1 MLLFVFFTIMSLLRL
16 FKYPKVA
23 YIVFADFTQTSYLGA
38 IPVAFDTI
46 IVGIIIFYSHHET
59 AVWAAF
65 GLFWVAILL
74 TSIVVFSSVFVV
86 YHHQKDVELS
96 DVTGAWTLTFIP
108 MIVVAAT
115 GSSLL
120 PYLGR
125 SPGVVVMVVSFM
137 AWSLG
142 VSMSLVIST
151 IYLWRLMKC
160 QLPARDA
167 IISCFVPIG
176 PFGMGAYGIQ
186 NLAVSLA
193 THIEKHH
200 FVLDR
205 GPKVPASSL
214 AAVAESIH
222 WIGIILAFANLG
234 LATFWLIEAVASLW
248 SKFPRSF
255 NIGFWSFVFPL
266 GVYSNAFCQLSV
278 DLRNNGLKGFAA
290 TCVVVTASIWLLC
303 ALATVEA
310 GILRGRLFYA
320 PGLQGWAEGERM
332 DKARGSSVQEPQS
345 GHATATGGTR
355 YEGDVANIDART
367 DGTYAYS
374 RRAENALEL

>member
-1 MLLFVFFTIMSLLRL
+1 MSLLRL
-16 FKYPKVA
+16 FIYPNVA
-23 YIVFADFTQTSYLGA
+23 NTVFADFTQTSYLGA

-46 IVGIIIFYSHHET
+46 IVGIVIFYSHHEN

-74 TSIVVFSSVFVV
+74 TSIVVFSSVFAV
-86 YHHQKDVELS
+86 YHNQEDVKLS
-96 DVTGAWTLTFIP
+96 DVTGAWALTFIP

-125 SPGVVVMVVSFM
+125 SPGVMVLVVSFM

-160 QLPARDA
+160 QLPAREA
-167 IISCFVPIG
+167 IISCFVLVG

-186 NLAVSLA
+186 NLAVGLA
-193 THIEKHH
+193 IHIEKYR
-200 FVLDR
+200 FVLER
-205 GPKVPASSL
+205 GPSVPASSL
-214 AAVAESIH
+214 AAVAESVH
-222 WIGIILAFANLG
+222 WIGIILGFANLG
-234 LATFWLIEAVASLW
+234 LATFWLIEAISSVC

-255 NIGFWSFVFPL
+255 NVGFWSFVFPL
-266 GVYSNAFCQLSV
+266 GAYSNAFSQLST
-278 DLRNNGLKGFAA
+278 DLRNNGIKGFAA
-290 TCVVVTASIWLLC
+290 TCVVVTILIWLGC

-320 PGLQGWAEGERM
+320 PGLQGWAEKERM
-332 DKARGSSVQEPQS
+332 DK
-345 GHATATGGTR
+345 
-355 YEGDVANIDART
+355 EGEAA
-367 DGTYAYS
+367 
-374 RRAENALEL
+374 

>member
-23 YIVFADFTQTSYLGA
+23 NTVFADFTQTSYLGA

-46 IVGIIIFYSHHET
+46 IVGIIIFYSHHEN

-86 YHHQKDVELS
+86 YHHQKDVKLS
-96 DVTGAWTLTFIP
+96 DVTGVWTLTFIP
-108 MIVVAAT
+108 MVVVADT
-115 GSSLL
+115 DSSLL

-125 SPGVVVMVVSFM
+125 SPGVAVLVLSFM

-151 IYLWRLMKC
+151 IYLWRLMRC

-186 NLAVSLA
+186 NLASSLA
-193 THIEKHH
+193 AHIEKHH
-200 FVLDR
+200 FVLERASDA
-205 GPKVPASSL
+205 PAPSL
-214 AAVAESIH
+214 AAVAENIH

-234 LATFWLIEAVASLW
+234 LATFWLIEAVASLL

-266 GVYSNAFCQLSV
+266 GVYSNAFCRLSV
-278 DLRNNGLKGFAA
+278 DLRNNGVKGFAA
-290 TCVVVTASIWLLC
+290 ACVVVTVSIWLVC

-320 PGLQGWAEGERM
+320 PGLQGCAERERM
-332 DKARGSSVQEPQS
+332 DKGRESSVQMPQS
-345 GHATATGGTR
+345 GHAMATGEGTGTR
-355 YEGDVANIDART
+355 ECETV
-367 DGTYAYS
+367 
-374 RRAENALEL
+374 